1 MTHKVHMLKTWPVP
15 FEALRARVKRFEFRK
30 DDRDYEVG
38 DTLWL
43 SEFDPETGSITG
55 ENEVVL
61 VTYLLR
67 EGFGIPPGYVVMSID
82 WPVRDQGP
90 SAERDELA
98 RERSASKSPPKPPPH
113 QAGGREP

>member
-1 MTHKVHMLKTWPVP
+1 MAHKVHMLKTWPVP
-15 FEALRARVKRFEFRK
+15 FAAIRARVKRFEFRK

-43 SEFDPETGSITG
+43 SEFDPEANAITG

-82 WPVRDQGP
+82 WPAHD
-90 SAERDELA
+90 
-98 RERSASKSPPKPPPH
+98 
-113 QAGGREP
+113 